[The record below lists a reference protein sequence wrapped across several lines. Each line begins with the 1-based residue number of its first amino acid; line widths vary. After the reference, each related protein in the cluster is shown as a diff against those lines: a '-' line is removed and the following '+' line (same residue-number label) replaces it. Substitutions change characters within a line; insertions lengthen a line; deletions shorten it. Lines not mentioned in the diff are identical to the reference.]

1 MSGMLKFDGAIAG
14 IGTTSGTRIVVGM
27 WPQSPFGSVTDVM
40 IERPDGHRILL
51 APNQQIADFVAATYR
66 FDEVRVTP
74 VLRVRDGKKWMVS
87 GDGLALTFDIAGRPP
102 LGWLLLAVPR
112 RLARARWWAT
122 VQDPIAKFVM
132 DGVRTRGTAG
142 GGRREWYAALDLH
155 RIRSVSARLDGQD
168 LGELRPVS
176 PPVRFGFGSTPEQP
190 SLVRVL
196 TQIAG
201 ATPGVRG

>member
-1 MSGMLKFDGAIAG
+1 MLKFDGAIAG

-27 WPQSPFGSVTDVM
+27 WPLSPFGSVTDVM

-51 APNQQIADFVAATYR
+51 APTRELADFIAAIYQ
-66 FDEVRVTP
+66 FHEVRVTP

-87 GDGLALTFDIAGRPP
+87 SDGLALTFDIDGRPP

-122 VQDPIAKFVM
+122 VQDPIAKLVM
-132 DGVRTRGTAG
+132 DGVRTRGSAG
-142 GGRREWYAALDLH
+142 EGRREWYAALDLH
-155 RIRSVSARLDGQD
+155 RIRSVSARLDGRD

-176 PPVRFGFGSTPEQP
+176 PPVRFGFGSTPEKP

-201 ATPGVRG
+201 AAEPAGLS